1 MAAQMM
7 AISSFESGTTCEDHE
22 INQQVRLVVGL
33 PLGKFIEVY
42 LAKSKRQ
49 LGGDTIIPPRGK

>member
-1 MAAQMM
+1 MM

-22 INQQVRLVVGL
+22 INQQVRLGVGL